1 MNLSEYEELVSQH
14 LSKGRMNHSLNVA
27 KEAERLA
34 KRYGADPQKARL
46 AGILHD
52 IMKEAPPE
60 QQLKIIEGS
69 GIMLT
74 DVERG
79 APKLWH
85 AMAGAVYIRDTL
97 KLQDAEVIDAV
108 RYHTTGRVGMTA
120 LEKVVFVADFT
131 SEERDYDGVEAL
143 RTAADISLETAM
155 LAGMVFTIADLAEK
169 ERPIHPDSLA
179 AYNAIVLSM
188 NQK

>member
-1 MNLSEYEELVSQH
+1 MTLSEYEQLVSQQ
-14 LSKGRMNHSLNVA
+14 LSATRMQHSRNVA

-52 IMKEAPPE
+52 IMKEAPPQ

-85 AMAGAVYIRDTL
+85 AMAGAIYIRDTL
-97 KLQDAEVIDAV
+97 KLADDEIIDAV
-108 RYHTTGRVGMTA
+108 RYHTTGRVNMTP

-131 SEERDYDGVEAL
+131 SEERDYDGVEEL
-143 RTAADISLETAM
+143 RTAADTSLEAAM
-155 LAGMVFTIADLAEK
+155 LAGMVYTIADLAEK
-169 ERPIHPDSLA
+169 QRPIHPDSLS
-179 AYNAIVLSM
+179 AYNQIVLSL
-188 NQK
+188 QL

>member
-1 MNLSEYEELVSQH
+1 MILSEYEQLVSQQ
-14 LSKGRMNHSLNVA
+14 LSAARMQHSRNVA

-34 KRYGADPQKARL
+34 KRYGANPQKARL

-85 AMAGAVYIRDTL
+85 AMAGAIYIRDTL
-97 KLQDAEVIDAV
+97 KLEDAEIFDAV
-108 RYHTTGRVGMTA
+108 RYHTTGRADMTP

-131 SEERDYDGVEAL
+131 SEERDYDGVDAL
-143 RTAADISLETAM
+143 RVAADISLEAAM
-155 LAGMVFTIADLAEK
+155 LAGMVYTIADLAEQQ
-169 ERPIHPDSLA
+169 RPIHPDSLA
-179 AYNAIVLSM
+179 AYNQIVLSL
-188 NQK
+188 KR